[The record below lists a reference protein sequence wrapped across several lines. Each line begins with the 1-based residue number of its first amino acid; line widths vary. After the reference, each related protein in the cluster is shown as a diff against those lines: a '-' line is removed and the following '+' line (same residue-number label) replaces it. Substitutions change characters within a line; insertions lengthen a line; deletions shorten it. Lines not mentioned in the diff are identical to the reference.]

1 MGRGALMSGMPL
13 MGRGLPH
20 GIRPPFPAAC
30 RQGKRGKRMR
40 KRRIC
45 LWVCLLGVGLSVL
58 LSAPAAAA
66 ERYKVRSGDSLDKIA
81 KQFRVSADS
90 IRQANGLGGDALKVN
105 QVLVIPGVKTAKK
118 SARKPAAGNPS
129 TAETTV
135 YVVRQG
141 DTLAGI
147 AARKGVP
154 ASEIRS
160 ANRLQSS
167 KLKAGQRLILASGT
181 PRGQEDE
188 DDLEEAGS
196 IEMDELVPLGEDRE
210 GFRPRD
216 PLALSRWKDPAE
228 RELFVK
234 LVKSYEGVPYKL
246 GGNTMRGIDCSAFTR
261 KVYGVFS
268 IDLPRTAREQL
279 QCGTR
284 VGRDSLETGDLV
296 FFQTR
301 KYRIHVGIFLGGNE
315 FFHLSSR
322 NRAGKVD
329 NIDSAYFSSRF
340 ISGVRLRETG
350 SPARAE
356 TPKGPGPAPVIPAP
370 AVSPSAEAKHPSGG

>member
-1 MGRGALMSGMPL
+1 
-13 MGRGLPH
+13 
-20 GIRPPFPAAC
+20 
-30 RQGKRGKRMR
+30 MR

-66 ERYKVRSGDSLDKIA
+66 ERYKVKSGDSLNKIA
-81 KQFRVSADS
+81 KKFHVSTDS
-90 IRQANGLGGDALKVN
+90 IRQANGLGSDALKVN
-105 QVLVIPGVKTAKK
+105 QILVIPGVKTAKK
-118 SARKPAAGNPS
+118 SAQKPAARNPS

-141 DTLAGI
+141 DTLAGV
-147 AARKGVP
+147 AARTGVP

-160 ANRLQSS
+160 ANGLKSP
-167 KLKAGQRLILASGT
+167 KLKEGQRLILSSGT
-181 PRGQEDE
+181 LRDREDE

-196 IEMDELVPLGEDRE
+196 IEIDELVPLGEDRE
-210 GFRPRD
+210 GFRPRA
-216 PLALSRWKDPAE
+216 PLVLSRWKDPAE

-279 QCGTR
+279 QSGTR
-284 VGRDSLETGDLV
+284 VGRDSLSTGDLV

-340 ISGVRLRETG
+340 ISGVRLREAD

-370 AVSPSAEAKHPSGG
+370 AMSPSAEARHPSGG